1 MNQQRLRQIALLLLL
16 VAALSLGACQRE
28 RPAPEPSSDWNISPV
43 AQPTAA
49 AGTPSPAAQPATAAT
64 TVSVEGAQP
73 AATPGIIV
81 VPPATPAP
89 ATSPGSPVVVPSGPT
104 FAYTVQ
110 AGDTLFGIAV
120 RYNTDVDTL
129 RRLNNLSDDTIQVGQ
144 VLQVPGTGPQ
154 TAETSGAP
162 AQPTQPAGQQ
172 VIYVVEP
179 GDTLSGIAAK
189 FNVAWTDIAAA
200 NNIAAPYTIYR
211 GQKLVIPGV
220 QPTPVPQAPARTHTV
235 QAGETLYG
243 IAVKYGVTVQAIMR
257 ANNLTNPDF
266 IRTGQVLV
274 IPGQ

>member
-1 MNQQRLRQIALLLLL
+1 MNQPRDRLVPLLL
-16 VAALSLGACQRE
+16 VLIAALLLGACQRE
-28 RPAPEPSSDWNISPV
+28 RPAPESSNWDVSPV
-43 AQPTAA
+43 AQPTAPV
-49 AGTPSPAAQPATAAT
+49 GTPIPAAQPTTAAT

-73 AATPGIIV
+73 GTTPGIIV
-81 VPPATPAP
+81 VPSTPTPVAAP
-89 ATSPGSPVVVPSGPT
+89 GGLVVVPSGPT

-154 TAETSGAP
+154 GGATP
-162 AQPTQPAGQQ
+162 AAPTQPTQPAGQQ

-189 FNVAWTDIAAA
+189 FNVAWTDIARA
-200 NNIAAPYTIYR
+200 NNISAPYTIYR

-243 IAVKYGVTVQAIMR
+243 IAVKYGVTVQAIMQ

>member
-1 MNQQRLRQIALLLLL
+1 MNQQRLRQTFLLLLL
-16 VAALSLGACQRE
+16 VAALLLGACQRE
-28 RPAPEPSSDWNISPV
+28 RPAPEPSGWDVSPV
-43 AQPTAA
+43 AQPTVPT
-49 AGTPSPAAQPATAAT
+49 GTPGPVDQPTTAAT

-81 VPPATPAP
+81 VPSTPAP
-89 ATSPGSPVVVPSGPT
+89 ATSPGGLVVVPSGPT

-110 AGDTLFGIAV
+110 AGDTLFGIAL

-154 TAETSGAP
+154 SAATPAAP

-200 NNIAAPYTIYR
+200 NNIPAPYTIYR

-220 QPTPVPQAPARTHTV
+220 QPTPVPQTPARTHTV

-243 IAVKYGVTVQAIMR
+243 IAVKYGVTVQAIMQ